1 MDHTEGIRPSAR
13 GCHIRCCRASLV
25 LFPVSLV
32 LFPVSVPKFKG
43 INLRHDGRNS
53 ISVFTVLVVCL
64 FVVVVVCIEGCGTLG
79 VFTTVVWVYPT
90 AVLGQYGCGDDVIL
104 QLVNIHI
111 VYYY

>member
-1 MDHTEGIRPSAR
+1 MDHTEGIHPSVR
-13 GCHIRCCRASLV
+13 GCHIRCCRA
-25 LFPVSLV
+25 SLV

-64 FVVVVVCIEGCGTLG
+64 FVVVVVVVCIEGCGTLG
-79 VFTTVVWVYPT
+79 VFTIVWVCPT

-104 QLVNIHI
+104 QLVNIHNI